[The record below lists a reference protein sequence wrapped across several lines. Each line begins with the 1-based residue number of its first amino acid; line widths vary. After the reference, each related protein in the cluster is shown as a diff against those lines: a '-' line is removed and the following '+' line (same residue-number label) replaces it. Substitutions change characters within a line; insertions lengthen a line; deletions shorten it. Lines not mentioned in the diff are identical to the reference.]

1 MVTLKPSPWLYRNT
15 HIKFIK
21 KRDNSQNLYKIT
33 IKQRRNIHINI
44 LKHKLYPNKAI
55 KQLNV

>member
-21 KRDNSQNLYKIT
+21 KETIVKTYIKSQS
-33 IKQRRNIHINI
+33 
-44 LKHKLYPNKAI
+44 NKEEI
-55 KQLNV
+55 FT